1 MNGLRYVITLTL
13 FCTSTVAVAENWSG
27 FRGAAGTGVSTEA
40 DLPLNWSMK
49 ENVAWQTDLPG
60 RGESS
65 PAVNSRR
72 IFLTSQTEDD
82 ALWVIAVDRE
92 SGNIA
97 WKKNVGSGQL
107 AAYGPKELYAHRHN
121 PATPCPSADEEHVW
135 AYFGTGLL
143 VCLDVDGN
151 EVWRRDLVKEYGPYE
166 IRFGM
171 ASSPRLW
178 GDRLYIACMTKGPS
192 YVVALD
198 KKTGDEV
205 WKTDR
210 KLPAADDG
218 PDSYS
223 SPIVLETPDGD
234 QLLVSGADHINAYD
248 LKSGKQVWISGGL
261 KVNSE
266 FGRIIASPVVS
277 PEVVVQCAANP
288 GNGGIGRAIAI
299 RTGGKGDLTESNR
312 LWTFPRDSSDITTPT
327 AHEGLLY
334 MVREHGAG
342 LCFDLETG
350 EVHYRKRLGDS
361 SYRASVLVGDG
372 KVYCLS
378 KDGLCTVLKTGPE
391 GEILAKNKLDGEFF
405 ATPAILDGTIYLRA
419 NRRLYAITSPAKA
432 AAP

>member
-27 FRGAAGTGVSTEA
+27 FRGAAGTGVSREA

-121 PATPCPSADEEHVW
+121 PATPCPSADEEHVC

-205 WKTDR
+205 WKRRVRRIPGTAEPARRSPAD
-210 KLPAADDG
+210 PAATR
-218 PDSYS
+218 PRRNR
-223 SPIVLETPDGD
+223 I
-234 QLLVSGADHINAYD
+234 AC
-248 LKSGKQVWISGGL
+248 
-261 KVNSE
+261 
-266 FGRIIASPVVS
+266 GR
-277 PEVVVQCAANP
+277 
-288 GNGGIGRAIAI
+288 
-299 RTGGKGDLTESNR
+299 
-312 LWTFPRDSSDITTPT
+312 F
-327 AHEGLLY
+327 
-334 MVREHGAG
+334 
-342 LCFDLETG
+342 
-350 EVHYRKRLGDS
+350 
-361 SYRASVLVGDG
+361 
-372 KVYCLS
+372 
-378 KDGLCTVLKTGPE
+378 
-391 GEILAKNKLDGEFF
+391 
-405 ATPAILDGTIYLRA
+405 
-419 NRRLYAITSPAKA
+419 PAKA
-432 AAP
+432 ATSQPRPRTRACSTWSGKTAWASVSIWRPARCTTASGWATARIAPRCWSVTARSIASAKTACAPCLRPVRREKF